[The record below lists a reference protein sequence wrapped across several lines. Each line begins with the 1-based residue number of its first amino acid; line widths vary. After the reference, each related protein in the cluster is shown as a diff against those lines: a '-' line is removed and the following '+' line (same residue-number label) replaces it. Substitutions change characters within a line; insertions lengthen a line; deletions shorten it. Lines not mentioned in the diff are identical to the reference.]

1 MDFTFSEAVVLLSLL
16 ALAFWWTN
24 TYLKRT
30 RATQWEATEAV
41 VETVRSVSLGYYS
54 YSYVTE
60 IGYSYK
66 VGDGRFAG
74 NVAVPAS
81 WWQIQPSPSLVG
93 TKVQVRVNPDKPDE
107 SVLISSSLPGID
119 QAIVPALLVQG
130 ANQ

>member
-1 MDFTFSEAVVLLSLL
+1 MDFTFSEAVILLSLL
-16 ALAFWWTN
+16 ALVFWWAN
-24 TYLKRT
+24 THLKRT
-30 RATQWEATEAV
+30 RAMQWDATEAV
-41 VETVRSVSLGYYS
+41 VETVRSVNRGHYS

-66 VGDGRFAG
+66 VSDNRFAG
-74 NVAVPAS
+74 NVAVPAN

-93 TKVQVRVNPDKPDE
+93 TKVQVRVNPRKPDE

-119 QAIVPALLVQG
+119 QSIVPVLLVQG